1 MIWNHLRL
9 SVTRYYLCSRYKI
22 LQITV
27 PRLELPSGPMPP
39 FLVPRS
45 LVSRI
50 ALIVERPHP
59 ELARISES
67 NQGTRE

>member
-1 MIWNHLRL
+1 M
-9 SVTRYYLCSRYKI
+9 
-22 LQITV
+22 LQLTV

-59 ELARISES
+59 QLARISES